1 MKPSLKKRQLDSLVE
16 TMEFTLISVIQGVA
30 LYFFIN
36 DTKDTILTF
45 RYEYWIYIL
54 IAFVVV
60 SMFWSQALV
69 HVMSFISW
77 PLEFVHMFLYFLVVT
92 FEVLLFENIT
102 NPAGWFFWNMFF
114 FACVGLLYCV
124 DFKLLRGKKAHFEHS
139 DLGLKFYSQLILQ
152 QKIGLYLFVPMG
164 IVFSFFAWLLITKHP
179 QFYLGSHGHLIFGF
193 VQLFVA
199 VVVLMFLLKT
209 FKKHFDFIE
218 AIRELEE

>member
-1 MKPSLKKRQLDSLVE
+1 MKPTIKKSQLNSLVE

-45 RYEYWIYIL
+45 RFEYWVYVL
-54 IAFVVV
+54 IAFIVL

-102 NPAGWFFWNMFF
+102 NPSGWFFWNIFF
-114 FACVGLLYCV
+114 FACVGLLYFV
-124 DFKLLRGKKAHFEHS
+124 DFNLLRSKKSHFEHS
-139 DLGLKFYSQLILQ
+139 ELSLTFYSKLIIQ
-152 QKIGLYLFVPMG
+152 QKIGLYFLVPSG
-164 IVFSFFAWLLITKHP
+164 ITFSFVAWLLLTRYP
-179 QFYLGSHGHLIFGF
+179 NFYFASHGHLIFGF
-193 VQLFVA
+193 LQLGVA
-199 VVVLMFLLKT
+199 LVVLVFLLRT
-209 FKKHFDFIE
+209 FKSHFGYIE
-218 AIRELEE
+218 AIREMD